1 MNISSKD
8 NKLFKYLLKVF
19 ESKKLRDND
28 NVFIVEGYNL
38 VEEAYKRN
46 LIINIFSIKE
56 EPLYKD
62 SITISLELLKKLTN
76 TVTPE
81 GIIALVKKDNNNELS
96 NKILYLDRIQ
106 DPGNIGTL
114 IRSAVSFGFN
124 SIIFDETCDPFNP
137 KVIRASEGA
146 IFKINILNYDINH
159 LKELGYK
166 IYGTSMNGVSLESID
181 NCQTK
186 IVIILGN
193 EGNGVRK
200 EYLNIT
206 NDNLTIPMINTE
218 SLNVGVAG
226 SIIMYHF
233 RKQ

>member
-19 ESKKLRDND
+19 ESKKIRDND

-46 LIINIFSIKE
+46 LIINTFSIKE

-81 GIIALVKKDNNNELS
+81 GIIALVKKDINNELS
-96 NKILYLDRIQ
+96 NKILFLDRIQ

-166 IYGTSMNGVSLESID
+166 IYGTSMNGVSLELID

>member
-19 ESKKLRDND
+19 ESKKIRDND

-46 LIINIFSIKE
+46 LIINTFSIKE

-62 SITISLELLKKLTN
+62 SIIISLELLKKLTN

-81 GIIALVKKDNNNELS
+81 GIIALVKKDINNELS
-96 NKILYLDRIQ
+96 NKILFLDRIQ

>member
-19 ESKKLRDND
+19 ESKKIRDND

-81 GIIALVKKDNNNELS
+81 GIIALVKKDINNELS
-96 NKILYLDRIQ
+96 NKILFLDRIQ

-233 RKQ
+233 KK

>member
-19 ESKKLRDND
+19 ESKKIRDND

-46 LIINIFSIKE
+46 LIINIFSIKK

-81 GIIALVKKDNNNELS
+81 GIIALVKKDINNELS

-226 SIIMYHF
+226 SIIMYHL